1 MRKFLTVCLF
11 VLCLGTAS
19 EAQNVGFIG
28 RRFIVNADLR
38 LSPALTLPNFI
49 SNEGK
54 YWHFNYNFSPGFEI
68 IAGQKITVGPYF
80 NFFTTAFRFNDY
92 YDLTAMGAGAFFKIY
107 LGKNAVAPLGR
118 YFRVQFDWFSYN
130 YKRQGVDNI
139 SPSERE
145 HIFGVKL
152 EYGRDFILCQRLKLN
167 YGFFLGATT
176 AGYNF
181 FDYDMIIQETAK
193 TRILAH
199 YAVGLKLGI
208 GFVAF

>member
-28 RRFIVNADLR
+28 RRFIVNADLS
-38 LSPALTLPNFI
+38 LSPAFTLPNFI

-80 NFFTTAFRFNDY
+80 NFFTTAFRSKDY

-139 SPSERE
+139 SPRE
-145 HIFGVKL
+145 HIFGVKI

>member
-28 RRFIVNADLR
+28 RRVIVNADLS
-38 LSPALTLPNFI
+38 LSPAFTLPNFI

-80 NFFTTAFRFNDY
+80 NFFTTAFRSKDY

-118 YFRVQFDWFSYN
+118 YFRVQFDWFSFN
-130 YKRQGVDNI
+130 YKLQDVENAL
-139 SPSERE
+139 PSERE
-145 HIFGVKL
+145 NSFGVKL
-152 EYGRDFILCQRLKLN
+152 EYGRDFVLCQRLKLN
-167 YGFFLGATT
+167 YGFFLGATMS
-176 AGYNF
+176 GYKF
-181 FDYDMIIQETAK
+181 FDFHYDVVENAK
-193 TRILAH
+193 TRVLENYCI
-199 YAVGLKLGI
+199 GLKLGI